1 MESAR
6 DIGAR
11 HGEPPA
17 VGRAGP
23 AEIADRAVL
32 GENGAN

>member
-6 DIGAR
+6 NIGAR
-11 HGEPPA
+11 QGEPSV